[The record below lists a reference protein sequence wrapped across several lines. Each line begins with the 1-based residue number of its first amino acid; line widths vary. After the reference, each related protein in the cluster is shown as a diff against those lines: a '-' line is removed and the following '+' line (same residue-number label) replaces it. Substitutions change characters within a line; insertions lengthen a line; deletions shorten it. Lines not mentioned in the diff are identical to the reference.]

1 MTDVSALDCS
11 DTVAALPFRKAS
23 KTEVEWVLSAV
34 AANNGGTFHFRTE
47 DGRTVVVVYMEETQG
62 DKRYLRAGA
71 AIHTPN
77 KLNKTRELS
86 FAAKHAAVPRT
97 SALSVTA
104 CGRFLR
110 RPLFLDVVSA
120 AGPGATLT
128 PLEVFESGKALR
140 ALLTNFFTERRVV
153 KGEKRMNKTP
163 AFVACATPRKGGSR
177 AGSSRVSGAGAGAGS
192 GVASGSDASP
202 RKRTSKDRKAAHAK
216 YVESINKLRTEL
228 SYQRLKAA
236 VVAL

>member
-11 DTVAALPFRKAS
+11 DTVVALPFRKAS

-71 AIHTPN
+71 AIHTLN

-86 FAAKHAAVPRT
+86 FAAKHAVVPRT
-97 SALSVTA
+97 SALCVTA

-120 AGPGATLT
+120 TGPGATLT

-163 AFVACATPRKGGSR
+163 AFVACATPRKVSSR
-177 AGSSRVSGAGAGAGS
+177 ASGAGAGAGS
-192 GVASGSDASP
+192 DASSS
-202 RKRTSKDRKAAHAK
+202 KRTSKDRKAAHAK

-228 SYQRLKAA
+228 SNQRLKAA

>member
-228 SYQRLKAA
+228 SNQRLKVA